1 MVSPEGAGLPP
12 VPFTAFPL
20 SENPRT
26 PCNARHDVAPRTP
39 SSLMNRLRCINCPL
53 REALGSYIRKS
64 QLCSPNFLKPLF
76 RLACGG
82 EAFRHIS
89 AIRDPMVRFDGTLRG
104 TCRLPSRVELNS

>member
-39 SSLMNRLRCINCPL
+39 SSLMNRLRCIKCPL

-76 RLACGG
+76 QSCVLGG
-82 EAFRHIS
+82 KPLGIS
-89 AIRDPMVRFDGTLRG
+89 VPCVIQWSVLTG
-104 TCRLPSRVELNS
+104 PSEVPVDSRRELS